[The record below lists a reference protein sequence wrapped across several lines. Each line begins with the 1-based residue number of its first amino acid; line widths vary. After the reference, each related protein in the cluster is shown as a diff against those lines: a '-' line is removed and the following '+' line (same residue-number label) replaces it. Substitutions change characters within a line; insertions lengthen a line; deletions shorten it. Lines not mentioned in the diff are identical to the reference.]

1 MKKFFCTILLFGITI
16 NLYSQTECNC
26 KMALDN
32 VIAKI
37 ESEYPGFEEKTKD
50 TLLYNNLKT
59 QLLSEAIQKDDSQ
72 CLDVLIK
79 YTTFFKDRHIW
90 ILPNEQEKP
99 SNPETINK
107 PKELEINIAE
117 FKKRVE
123 NSKEK
128 LEGIWKDENYTIGIL
143 KTGEEQYTGF
153 IIETTNQNWKPKD
166 IKFQLDGN
174 ENITYY
180 LSDHSSFKDTFKLY
194 DDYLLYINNLKYSF
208 IKQNLNRELDSVE
221 VKNKIDEL
229 DGFYFKKLTAKSSL
243 IRISSFNYPY
253 VERIEKLIMDNKVA
267 IENSEN
273 LIIDIRNNGG
283 GTDNAYTKL
292 LPLLSTNPI
301 RNIGTELLITQTLID
316 GVTTY
321 KNGLIEKD
329 QEKNKEEISDLE
341 NRISI
346 YKDNLGKYVNL
357 AGKNV
362 TIDSVQVS
370 TKSPK
375 QIIVLV
381 NDKVGSAGE
390 NFLLKAKQ
398 SKKVKVLGTPT
409 SGVLDYANA
418 YFFEFGCDNYKLLL
432 PTYRSLRLPDYP
444 IDNIG
449 IQPDIYIDKSI
460 SNWEDFAIDYLE
472 N

>member
-1 MKKFFCTILLFGITI
+1 MNKFLCFILLYGMTI

-32 VIAKI
+32 VISKI

-50 TLLYNNLKT
+50 TLLYNNLKI
-59 QLLSEAIQKDDSQ
+59 QLLSDAIRKDDSQ
-72 CLDVLIK
+72 CLEILKK
-79 YTTFFKDRHIW
+79 YTSFFKDRHIW
-90 ILPNEQEKP
+90 ILRNEQEKTAN
-99 SNPETINK
+99 SETINK

-117 FKKRVE
+117 FKKRIK
-123 NSKEK
+123 NSKDK
-128 LEGIWKDENYTIGIL
+128 LEGIWKDETYTVGIS
-143 KTGEEQYTGF
+143 KTGEAQYTGF
-153 IIETTNQNWKPKD
+153 IIETKNPNWKPKE
-166 IKFQLDGN
+166 IKFQLEGI
-174 ENITYY
+174 ESITYY

-194 DDYLLYINNLKYSF
+194 DDYLLYVNNLKYSF
-208 IKQNLNRELDSVE
+208 IKQNPNRELDSAE
-221 VKNKIDEL
+221 IKKKINEL
-229 DGFYFKKLTAKSSL
+229 DGFYFKKLTVKSSL

-253 VERIEKLIMDNKVA
+253 VERIEKLIADNKIA

-292 LPLLSTNPI
+292 LPLISTNPI
-301 RNIGTELLITQTLID
+301 RNIGTELLSSQTLID

-329 QEKNKEEISDLE
+329 PEKNKEEISELE

-346 YKDNLGKYVNL
+346 YKDNFGKYVNL
-357 AGKNV
+357 SDKNV
-362 TIDSVQVS
+362 TIDSVQLS

-375 QIIVLV
+375 QVVVLA

-390 NFLLKAKQ
+390 NFILKAKQ
-398 SKKVKVLGTPT
+398 SKKVKVLGIPT

-418 YFFEFGCDNYKLLL
+418 YFFKFGCDNYKLLL

-460 SNWEDFAIDYLE
+460 NDWEQFAIDYLE